1 MLKATTLCRHYLQEN
16 FWNLAGSTRDTTER
30 AFRYFAQAVG
40 NREIDRVEPLDGER
54 FKGWMLKTYRSKTT
68 ANIYLRSISRVFNWA
83 VEPMKILKQNPL
95 SGIKQFRITRKPI
108 VVYEDWQVERMIR
121 FAPDLCWRAIILTA
135 WTTGLRR
142 GAILNLT
149 LDNIRDGYVFVE
161 PKQNSR
167 TTWEWEPKDKEIR
180 KVPLVSQLKQ
190 MFDLLNGCMYP
201 MVSQKRYAKMIYLK
215 SLGMLTERQRKCPI
229 SNFRRIFVKIQIKA
243 FGRQIGD
250 FHRLRK
256 TFTTSMCE
264 ELPHH
269 FVMRLTGHSNLKTMT
284 YYLAGKETYFEQAR
298 QIASGRIKKD
308 LSTNERSPKNV
319 ALTTTSTG
327 RYRT

>member
-1 MLKATTLCRHYLQEN
+1 MFKATTLCHNYLQEN
-16 FWNLAGSTRDTTER
+16 LWNLAESTRDTTER

-40 NREIDRVEPLDGER
+40 NREIDRIEPLDGEH

-83 VEPMKILKQNPL
+83 VDPMKILKQNPL

-108 VVYEDWQVERMIR
+108 VAYEDWQIERMIR
-121 FAPDLCWRAIILTA
+121 FTPNLQWQGIILAA

-142 GAILNLT
+142 GAVLNLT
-149 LDNIRDGYVFVE
+149 LDNIRNGYVYVE
-161 PKQNSR
+161 PKRNSN
-167 TTWEWEPKDKEIR
+167 TTWEHEPKDREIR
-180 KVPLVSQLKQ
+180 KVPLISRLKTII
-190 MFDLLNGCMYP
+190 DLLNGCLYP
-201 MVSQKRYAKMIYLK
+201 FISQKRYARMIYLN

-229 SNFRRIFVKIQIKA
+229 QNFRRTFVTIQRKA

-256 TFTTSMCE
+256 TYTTTMCE
-264 ELPHH
+264 ELPEY

-284 YYLAGKETYFEQAR
+284 YYLASRESYYEQAR

-308 LSTNERSPKNV
+308 LSPVERSHRKV
-319 ALTTTSTG
+319 ALATTFNG
-327 RYRT
+327 R

>member
-1 MLKATTLCRHYLQEN
+1 MFKTTTLCRHFLQEN
-16 FWNLAGSTRDTTER
+16 FWLAGSTRDTTER

-40 NREIDRVEPLDGER
+40 NREIDRVEPSDGEH

-95 SGIKQFRITRKPI
+95 SGIKQFRTTRKPI

-121 FAPDLCWRAIILTA
+121 FAPNLRCKGIILAA

-161 PKQNSR
+161 PKRNGR

-180 KVPLVSQLKQ
+180 KVPLVSRLKE
-190 MFDLLNGCMYP
+190 MFDLLNGCLYP
-201 MVSQKRYAKMIYLK
+201 FIPQKRYANMIHLN
-215 SLGMLTERQRKCPI
+215 SLGMLTERVRKCPI
-229 SNFRRIFVKIQIKA
+229 QNFRRTFVNIQRKA

-256 TFTTSMCE
+256 TYTTMMCE
-264 ELPHH
+264 ELPNH
-269 FVMRLTGHSNLKTMT
+269 FVMRLTGHSNLRTMM
-284 YYLAGKETYFEQAR
+284 YYLASRESHFEQAR

-308 LSTNERSPKNV
+308 LSIAERSPKNV
-319 ALTTTSTG
+319 ALTTTFTG
-327 RYRT
+327 RYQT